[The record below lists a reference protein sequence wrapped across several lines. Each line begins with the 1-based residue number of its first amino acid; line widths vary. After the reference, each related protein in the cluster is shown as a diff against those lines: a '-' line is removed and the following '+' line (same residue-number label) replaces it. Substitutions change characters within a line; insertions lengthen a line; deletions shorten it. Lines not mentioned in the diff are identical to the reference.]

1 MTHGKIEISK
11 TFFASNS
18 PKTRYLSLFLFSNT
32 PEIIYAAY
40 MVAIAKNYAPTNVTL
55 RFI

>member
-1 MTHGKIEISK
+1 MH
-11 TFFASNS
+11 
-18 PKTRYLSLFLFSNT
+18 LSLFLFSNT

-40 MVAIAKNYAPTNVTL
+40 MAAIAKNYAPTNVTL